1 MPFLFLSVRQTFS
14 FYSSEG
20 PAAHY
25 VAPAGFKITEI
36 CLSLPIHGVLEL
48 RALCLAFLPPTFFF
62 YSLYTSA

>member
-1 MPFLFLSVRQTFS
+1 MPFFFLSVRQTFS

-25 VAPAGFKITEI
+25 VALAGFKITEI

-62 YSLYTSA
+62 CSLYTSA